1 MLPTSLHLQLP
12 TWLDAAALPRA
23 VATIP
28 DRMRL
33 VLALAARNVE
43 QRTGGPFA
51 AAVVERDSGVLVA
64 VGVNVVVP
72 QHCSLAHAEVMALG
86 LAQSARRTFDLG
98 APGLP
103 RMQLVS
109 SSQMCAMCL
118 GAVVWSGVDEVVF
131 ATTAADVIGTVGFDE
146 GPMPPEYEESLRSR
160 GIRVLPGILRDEG
173 LAVLR
178 QYVADGAPVYNAH
191 H

>member
-1 MLPTSLHLQLP
+1 MLASTLHLRLP
-12 TWLDAAALPRA
+12 PWLDTAALPA
-23 VATIP
+23 TVATIP
-28 DRMRL
+28 ERMRL

-43 QRTGGPFA
+43 QRSGGPFA
-51 AAVVERDSGVLVA
+51 AAVVERDSGVLA
-64 VGVNVVVP
+64 SVGVNVVVP

-131 ATTAADVIGTVGFDE
+131 ATTAADVIATVGFDE
-146 GPMPPEYEESLRSR
+146 GPTPPDYEESLRTR
-160 GIRVLPGILRDEG
+160 GITVLPGVLRDEG
-173 LAVLR
+173 LAILR
-178 QYVADGAPVYNAH
+178 QYVADGAPTYNAH

>member
-1 MLPTSLHLQLP
+1 MVPTSLQLR
-12 TWLDAAALPRA
+12 LPA
-23 VATIP
+23 WVAEEPLPATLP
-28 DRMRL
+28 SPEDRMRM
-33 VLALAARNVE
+33 VLHLAARNVRE
-43 QRTGGPFA
+43 RTGGPFA
-51 AAVVERDSGVLVA
+51 AAVLERETGQLVS

-72 QHCSLAHAEVMALG
+72 QHCSLAHAEVLALG
-86 LAQSARRTFDLG
+86 LAQASRRSYDLG
-98 APGLP
+98 GPGLP
-103 RMQLVS
+103 PMQLVS

-118 GAVVWSGVDEVVF
+118 GAVVWSGVSEVVF

-146 GPMPPEYEESLRSR
+146 GPTPPDYEGALRHR
-160 GIRVLPGILRDEG
+160 GIGVLPGFLRDEG